1 MRIFTNRA
9 FGFKNP
15 NAPGQVNMDL
25 NRMTEDKNFQKN
37 FVRTEPGKFME
48 VPDWAAKD
56 QTFKDGVR
64 LGNIEV
70 VESKSQERTITR
82 EQADRAAQKGK
93 PRR

>member
-37 FVRTEPGKFME
+37 FVRTEPGKFIE

-70 VESKSQERTITR
+70 VESAKQEKIITR
-82 EQADRAAQKGK
+82 EQSDKAAQKGRSK
-93 PRR
+93 R